1 MAEAVISGRAALSG
15 IVMSVLKAVMSIF
28 LSVVTG
34 NIFSRISII
43 IVAYAVIV
51 QVLIA
56 VSILPVPGT
65 GSAGISRDNGGGGR
79 TSLDSS
85 AACAA
90 SCTGSSACGKYG
102 CCAQYHNGCPDDES
116 FHKFLHKKHLPEY

>member
-56 VSILPVPGT
+56 VPVLLAPGT
-65 GSAGISRDNGGGGR
+65 GAAYVFCCSSGGR
-79 TSLDSS
+79 TSLSTARSVTVSS
-85 AACAA
+85 I
-90 SCTGSSACGKYG
+90 SLPRREGSG
-102 CCAQYHNGCPDDES
+102 
-116 FHKFLHKKHLPEY
+116 

>member
-1 MAEAVISGRAALSG
+1 
-15 IVMSVLKAVMSIF
+15 MSALKAVVRAF
-28 LSVVTG
+28 LSMMASK
-34 NIFSRISII
+34 IFSRISII

-56 VSILPVPGT
+56 VSILPAPGT
-65 GSAGISRDNGGGGR
+65 GSTDISRDNSGGGR

-102 CCAQYHNGCPDDES
+102 CCA
-116 FHKFLHKKHLPEY
+116 